1 MSIQVLHPLLN
12 QVVLFFVVEFL
23 QHLSIFWMLIP
34 YQINNLQSSPHFMGC
49 LFTLLIFR
57 TLNLLLTELVF
68 PSFFF
73 KYLELNKKNF
83 FNFILF
89 LNFTILY

>member
-49 LFTLLIFR
+49 LFTLLIIYF
-57 TLNLLLTELVF
+57 TLQKLSDLMKWHPHLFIFDFVA
-68 PSFFF
+68 
-73 KYLELNKKNF
+73 YLF
-83 FNFILF
+83 D
-89 LNFTILY
+89 T